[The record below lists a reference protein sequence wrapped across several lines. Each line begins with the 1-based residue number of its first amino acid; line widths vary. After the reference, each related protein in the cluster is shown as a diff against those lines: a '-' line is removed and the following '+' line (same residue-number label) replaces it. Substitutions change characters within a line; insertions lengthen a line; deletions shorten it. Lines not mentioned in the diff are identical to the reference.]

1 MKMKNSYKQ
10 LIVKNKNHNE
20 NSFIF
25 FIFLA
30 AKSLDAF
37 NTSNKL
43 NKNENNLQRSLIIQ
57 SSALFNNDENDM
69 ASMDWLKIYGVKAQK
84 LDFFSALQSAAL
96 QHCNEVGN
104 LQKSLDDINGKNDK
118 SSVVSEC
125 LYLTN
130 CH

>member
-1 MKMKNSYKQ
+1 M
-10 LIVKNKNHNE
+10 E
-20 NSFIF
+20 NILFSL
-25 FIFLA
+25 FLA
-30 AKSLDAF
+30 AKSLDVF

-43 NKNENNLQRSLIIQ
+43 NQNDNNLQRSLIIQ

-69 ASMDWLKIYGVKAQK
+69 TSIDWLKIYGVNPQK